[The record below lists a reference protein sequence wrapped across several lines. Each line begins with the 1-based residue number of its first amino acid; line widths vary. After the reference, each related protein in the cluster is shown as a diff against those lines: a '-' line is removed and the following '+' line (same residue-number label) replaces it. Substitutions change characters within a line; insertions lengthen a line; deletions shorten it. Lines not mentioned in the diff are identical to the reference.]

1 MVLEVSWFLPLFSLP
16 LIYFVILYK
25 RQGGGGVGIRECLQ
39 EGRDGLWLMHETVIL
54 YSFY

>member
-39 EGRDGLWLMHETVIL
+39 ESRDGLWLMHEMVIL